1 MEAYETFEYDVLVVG
16 AGGAGLR
23 AVIAAREAGCTVG
36 VVCKSLLGK
45 AHTVM
50 AEGGVA
56 AALGNMVTVDGQKEP
71 DDWKVHFVDTMKG
84 GAFLNNWHMVEIFAK
99 EAPER
104 VLELEQYGAVFDRT
118 PEGLIAQRPF
128 GGHKYRRL
136 NHVGDR
142 TGLELIRTVQDKA
155 VGVGM
160 NVHMEVT
167 LTRLLT
173 DGGRVVGAFGYYRE
187 TGRLVVFKA
196 KAVILATGGWGRM
209 FMYTSN
215 SWEGTGDGLMMA
227 YEAGAELLDME
238 MVQFHPTGMIWPA
251 GMRGILVTEGVRGEG
266 GILRNKKGER
276 FMFNPKYMPDLYK
289 GQFAE
294 TEEEAA
300 RWLDDKKNNRRPPEL
315 LPRDVVSRAIYRE
328 VEDGNGSEHG
338 GVYLDVSHRGANY
351 IKRKLPSMYEQFHA
365 LGDIDITKEPM
376 EVYPT
381 IHYAMG
387 GIRVDPETA
396 ATSVPGLYAAGEVA
410 AGLHGANR
418 LGGNSLSDI
427 LVFGKRAGEG
437 AAAFVKT
444 AKQGTIDNAQLEEET
459 ELLLSPLE
467 APSGENPY
475 TIHQE
480 LQEMMQHNCMI
491 ARTEQGLLAAL
502 EKIRELQGRARTL
515 KVAGDRIFN
524 PGWHAARE
532 IRSMLRTSEVIVLC
546 ALERKESRGAQ
557 WRLDYPKLDNADWG
571 KKNLIAGKNGD
582 QVKIFT
588 RPLSEMPAALKALFE
603 TPEKGKVDEE

>member
-1 MEAYETFEYDVLVVG
+1 METYETFEYDVLIVG

-23 AVIAAREAGCTVG
+23 AAIAAREAGCTVG

-56 AALGNMVTVDGQKEP
+56 AALNNMRNPDGTLEGDGWQT
-71 DDWKVHFVDTMKG
+71 HYVDTLKG
-84 GAFLNNWHMVEIFAK
+84 GGFLNNWRIAEIFAK

-142 TGLELIRTVQDKA
+142 TGLELIRTLQDKA
-155 VGVGM
+155 VGVGI
-160 NVHMEVT
+160 NAHMEVT
-167 LTRLLT
+167 LTRLIK
-173 DGGRVVGAFGYYRE
+173 DGERVVGAFGYYRE
-187 TGRLVVFKA
+187 SGKFVAFKA
-196 KAVILATGGWGRM
+196 RAIVFATGGWGRM
-209 FMYTSN
+209 YQFTSN

-227 YEAGAELLDME
+227 YHAGAELLDME
-238 MVQFHPTGMIWPA
+238 MVQFHPTGMIWPP

-266 GILRNKKGER
+266 GFLKNSNGER
-276 FMFNPKYMPDLYK
+276 FMFNPDYTPELYR

-294 TEEEAA
+294 EEKEGL

-328 VEDGNGSEHG
+328 VEAGRASTHG
-338 GVYLDVSHRGANY
+338 GVYLDVTHRGADY

-365 LGDIDITKEPM
+365 LGGIDITKEPM

-381 IHYAMG
+381 IHYTMG
-387 GIRVDPETA
+387 GLWVEAETC
-396 ATSVPGLYAAGEVA
+396 ATTVPGLYAAGEVA

-427 LVFGKRAGEG
+427 IVFGKRAGEG
-437 AAAFVKT
+437 AAAF
-444 AKQGTIDNAQLEEET
+444 AKANRMPTELDPQQIEEEVE
-459 ELLLSPLE
+459 ELLSLIE
-467 APSGENPY
+467 TRNGENPY
-475 TIHQE
+475 AIHQE
-480 LQEMMQHNCMI
+480 LQETMQTKCMI
-491 ARTEQGLLAAL
+491 ARTETGLLECL
-502 EKIRELQGRARTL
+502 ETIQRLQKRAQNMG
-515 KVAGDRIFN
+515 VEGDRSFN
-524 PGWHAARE
+524 PGWHAARD
-532 IRSMLRTSEVIVLC
+532 IRFMLKTSEIITRC
-546 ALERKESRGAQ
+546 ALERQESRGAQ
-557 WRLDYPKLDNADWG
+557 WRLDYPQKDDTFWG
-571 KKNLIAGKNGD
+571 KHNLVAKKNGD
-582 QVKIFT
+582 QVT
-588 RPLSEMPAALKALFE
+588 LERRPLEEMPERLKALF
-603 TPEKGKVDEE
+603 

>member
-1 MEAYETFEYDVLVVG
+1 MAIEPFETYEYDVLVVG

-23 AVIAAREAGCTVG
+23 AVIAAREAGCSVG

-56 AALGNMVTVDGQKEP
+56 AALNNMRNPDGTPEG
-71 DDWKVHFVDTMKG
+71 DGWKTHFVDTMKG
-84 GAFLNNWHMVEIFAK
+84 GAYLNNWRTVEIFAK

-142 TGLELIRTVQDKA
+142 TGLELIRTLQDKA

-167 LTRLLT
+167 LSKLIK
-173 DGGRVVGAFGYYRE
+173 DGDRVVGAFGYYRE
-187 TGRLVVFKA
+187 TGKFVVFKA
-196 KAVILATGGWGRM
+196 KAVVLATGGWGRM
-209 FMYTSN
+209 YMYTSN

-227 YEAGAELLDME
+227 YDAGANLLDME
-238 MVQFHPTGMIWPA
+238 MIQFHPTGMIWPP

-266 GILRNKKGER
+266 GFLKNNKGER
-276 FMFNPKYMPDLYK
+276 FMFTPEYTPERYR

-294 TEEEAA
+294 SKEEGLK
-300 RWLDDKKNNRRPPEL
+300 WLEDKQNNRRPPEL
-315 LPRDVVSRAIYRE
+315 LPRDEVARAIYKE
-328 VEDGNGSEHG
+328 VQAGRGSEHG
-338 GVYLDVSHRGANY
+338 GVYLDVTHRGADY

-365 LGDIDITKEPM
+365 LGSIDITREPM

-381 IHYAMG
+381 IHYTMG
-387 GIRVDPETA
+387 GIATEPEA
-396 ATSVPGLYAAGEVA
+396 CATNVPGLFAAGEVA

-427 LVFGKRAGEG
+427 IVFGRRAGEG
-437 AAAFVKT
+437 AAAF
-444 AKQGTIDNAQLEEET
+444 AKANGAISFDPRQVESEIDTLLE
-459 ELLLSPLE
+459 PLE
-467 APSGENPY
+467 AATGENPY
-475 TIHQE
+475 AIHQE
-480 LQEMMQHNCMI
+480 LQETMQKNAMI
-491 ARTEQGLLAAL
+491 ARTEAGLLEGL
-502 EKIRELQGRARTL
+502 EKIQELQGRAKKI
-515 KVAGDRIFN
+515 KVGGDRCYN
-524 PGWHAARE
+524 PGWHAARDVKF
-532 IRSMLRTSEVIVLC
+532 MLRTSEVIVRC

-557 WRLDYPKLDNADWG
+557 WRLDFPEKDDSHWG
-571 KKNLIAGKNGD
+571 KVNLIASKDGD
-582 QVKIFT
+582 RVKIAE
-588 RPLSEMPAALKALFE
+588 RPLEPMREDLQALFAE
-603 TPEKGKVDEE
+603 